1 MSLWINCSQCV
12 IPSMHKKD
20 QLKLGKKACLNEKA
34 VLLRIVRKKKL
45 GKKAQMF
52 PLGQGSLLR
61 ISR

>member
-34 VLLRIVRKKKL
+34 VLLLFVRKKNWARRPRCFRW
-45 GKKAQMF
+45 GREVF
-52 PLGQGSLLR
+52 YE
-61 ISR
+61 